1 MMFENEITAC
11 CKILKLGSAI
21 AQTCNDIKAETHQE
35 FLHKIL
41 LEEIK
46 RRNEAKR
53 IRFLNN
59 AGFYS
64 IKTFDGFRFDEIK
77 LPAALTPESLKQCDF
92 IDRKENLVLYGN
104 VGTGKTHLA
113 TAIGVNAC
121 KIGREVKF
129 FRTAALVNYLSE
141 QKTKGNL
148 MRVLKSINKADLLIL
163 DEWGYVPLERDGAR
177 LLFQVISDCYEKRS
191 VILTTNQEFSKWIT
205 VFYDEQM
212 TASIID
218 RIVHYGHLLIFD
230 GPSNRLKGALMKN

>member
-1 MMFENEITAC
+1 M
-11 CKILKLGSAI
+11 
-21 AQTCNDIKAETHQE
+21 AQSCNNVQAETHQE
-35 FLHKIL
+35 FLYKIL
-41 LEEIK
+41 LEEIQ
-46 RRNEAKR
+46 RRDEVRR
-53 IRFLNN
+53 IKYLNT
-59 AGFYS
+59 AGFYTL
-64 IKTFDGFRFDEIK
+64 KTFEGYKFDEIK
-77 LPAALTPESLKQCDF
+77 LPAALTPESLIDGDF

-104 VGTGKTHLA
+104 VGTGKTHMA

-121 KIGREVKF
+121 KAGKKVRF

-148 MRVLKSINKADLLIL
+148 TRVLKAINKAELLIL

-177 LLFQVISDCYEKRS
+177 LLFQVISDCYEKTS

-218 RIVHYGHLLIFD
+218 RIVHYGHLIIFD
-230 GPSNRLKGALMKN
+230 GSSNRLKGALMKN

>member
-1 MMFENEITAC
+1 MFQKDIAQC
-11 CKILKLGSAI
+11 CKTLKLGSTM
-21 AQTCNDIKAETHQE
+21 AQSCNNVQAETHQE
-35 FLHKIL
+35 FLYKIL
-41 LEEIK
+41 LEEIQ
-46 RRNEAKR
+46 RRDEVRR
-53 IRFLNN
+53 IKYLNT

-64 IKTFDGFRFDEIK
+64 LKTFEGYKFDEIK
-77 LPAALTPESLKQCDF
+77 LPAALTPESLIEGDF

-104 VGTGKTHLA
+104 VGTGKTHMA

-121 KIGREVKF
+121 KAGKKVKF

-141 QKTKGNL
+141 QKAKGNL
-148 MRVLKSINKADLLIL
+148 TKVLKAINKAELLIL

-177 LLFQVISDCYEKRS
+177 LLFQVISDCYEKTS

-218 RIVHYGHLLIFD
+218 RIVHYGHIIIFD
-230 GPSNRLKGALMKN
+230 GSSNRLKGALMKN

>member
-1 MMFENEITAC
+1 MFENEITDC
-11 CKILKLGSAI
+11 CKALKLGAAM
-21 AQTCNDIKAETHQE
+21 AQTSKSIEAATHQE
-35 FLHKIL
+35 FLYKIL

-53 IRFLNN
+53 VRYLNT

-64 IKTFDGFRFDEIK
+64 IKTFEGYRFDEVK
-77 LPAALTPESLKQCDF
+77 LPAALSPDSIKSGDF

-104 VGTGKTHLA
+104 VGTGKTHMA

-121 KIGREVKF
+121 NAGKEVKF

-141 QKTKGNL
+141 QKSKGNL
-148 MRVLKSINKADLLIL
+148 TKVLKAINKADLLIL

-218 RIVHYGHLLIFD
+218 RIVHYGHLIIFD